1 MKVQFTQ
8 VSLVALYLYVYG
20 YMYSYEVLSINVRKI
35 NHKQSSNKKLVI
47 YFLQF
52 LLRALLMYV

>member
-1 MKVQFTQ
+1 MKVQFAQ

-35 NHKQSSNKKLVI
+35 NHKQSSNKKLI